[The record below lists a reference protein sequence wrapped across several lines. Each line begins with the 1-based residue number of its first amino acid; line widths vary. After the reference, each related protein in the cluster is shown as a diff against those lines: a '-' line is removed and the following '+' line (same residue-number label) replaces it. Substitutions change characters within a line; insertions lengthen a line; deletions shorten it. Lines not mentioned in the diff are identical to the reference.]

1 MLKPRFFTL
10 VTALTLSLGITPAQ
24 ANLAPE
30 PVHTQTMLDVVTSLQ
45 QGHYNRVDINDQLS
59 EAVLDQY
66 LATLDP
72 ERSHF
77 LASDIDEFKQ
87 WRDQLDDQILQG
99 NTDAAFEIFN
109 RYQQRRLQ
117 RLDFIIGTLE
127 DKSNQW
133 DFNRNE
139 MLESDRSEADW
150 IKTEAEVKS
159 LWRLQLK
166 SALLSLTLADKTID
180 EAQDILLRRYQN
192 QKQRTEQAKSDDVF
206 ESFVNSL
213 THEFDPHTQYFS
225 PQGSE
230 NFQIN
235 MSLSLEGIGA
245 VLQSENDQTKVLRL
259 VPAGPADKAGQLKP
273 ADIIVGVGQ
282 DEDGAIEDVVGMR
295 LDDVVSKIRGPK
307 GTLVRLEVI
316 PADAVD
322 RQTRKIIKIER
333 NKVKLEE
340 QAARKRVLELTRDGK
355 VFRLGVIEI
364 PTFYIDFEAL
374 QNGEPNYKS
383 TTRDVE
389 KLIGELREEKVDG
402 LIVDLRNNGGGSL
415 REANEL
421 VGLFIQRGP
430 TVQIRDA
437 SGRVDILGDF
447 DPKIVWDGPMAVV
460 VNRLSASA
468 SEIFAG
474 AIQDYNRGIIVGNR
488 TFGKGTVQTLQPIEY
503 GQVKL
508 THAKFYRISGD
519 STQHRGVEPD
529 VHFPSLYTVEDIG
542 ESALDKALP
551 WDQVR
556 PVRHGRFPSLSP
568 FLQQLIERHQARTE
582 ADPDFIFMRKQVDHL
597 DKQKKLTHIS
607 LNKDILQ
614 QERETN
620 ENWMLSAENE
630 RRIGLGL
637 PPVKTL
643 AEVDDTLPKDEQGRT
658 INPESEAIL
667 AESGQ
672 ILLDL
677 IDLSLS
683 HTAALPSHLSPQK
696 PTE

>member
-1 MLKPRFFTL
+1 MRKPHFLTL
-10 VTALTLSLGITPAQ
+10 VTALTLTLGIAPAQ

-30 PVHTQTMLDVVTSLQ
+30 PIHTQTMLDVVTSLQ
-45 QGHYNRVDINDQLS
+45 QGHYNRIDIDDQLS

-77 LASDIDEFKQ
+77 LASDIQQFEQ
-87 WRDQLDDQILQG
+87 WRHQLDDQILQG
-99 NTDAAFEIFN
+99 ETQAAFEIFN
-109 RYQQRRLQ
+109 RYQERRLQ
-117 RLDFIIGTLE
+117 RLNYMISTLE
-127 DKSNQW
+127 DESNTW
-133 DFNRNE
+133 DFNRDDV
-139 MLESDRSEADW
+139 LESDRSEAEW
-150 IKTEAEVKS
+150 IKTDAELQQ
-159 LWRLQLK
+159 LWRKQLK
-166 SALLSLTLADKTID
+166 SSLLSLKLADKTTE
-180 EAQDILLRRYQN
+180 EAQEVLLRRYQN
-192 QKQRTEQAKSDDVF
+192 QKQRTDQAKSDDVF
-206 ESFVNSL
+206 ESFVNAL

-245 VLQSENDQTKVLRL
+245 VLQSENDQTKVVRL
-259 VPAGPADKAGQLKP
+259 VPAGPADKTGQLKP

-282 DEDGAIEDVVGMR
+282 GEDGAIEDVVGMR

-322 RQTRKIIKIER
+322 RQARKVIRIER

-340 QAARKRVLELTRDGK
+340 QAARKRILELNRDGK
-355 VFRLGVIEI
+355 EFKLGVIEI

-374 QNGEPNYKS
+374 QKGDPDYKS

-389 KLIGELREEKVDG
+389 KLINELREEDIDG

-447 DPKIVWDGPMAVV
+447 DPKVAWDGPMAVI

-474 AIQDYNRGIIVGNR
+474 AIQDYNRGILIGNR
-488 TFGKGTVQTLQPIEY
+488 TFGKGTVQTLQPIEH

-529 VHFPSLYTVEDIG
+529 IRLPSLYTVEDIG

-568 FLQQLIERHQARTE
+568 FMQQLLERHQARTE
-582 ADPDFIFMRKQVDHL
+582 TDPDFIFMRKQVEHL
-597 DKQKKLTHIS
+597 EKQKKITHIS
-607 LNKDILQ
+607 LNQDTLQ

-620 ENWMLSAENE
+620 ENWLLSVENE
-630 RRIGLGL
+630 RRASLGL

-643 AEVDDTLPKDEQGRT
+643 TEVDDTLPKDEQGRP

-667 AESGQ
+667 AESGEV
-672 ILLDL
+672 LLDL
-677 IDLSLS
+677 IDLTLS
-683 HTAALPSHLSPQK
+683 HTAALPDHISNRK
-696 PTE
+696 AME

>member
-1 MLKPRFFTL
+1 MRKPHFLTL
-10 VTALTLSLGITPAQ
+10 VTALTLTLGIAPAQ

-30 PVHTQTMLDVVTSLQ
+30 PIHTQTMLDVVTSLQ
-45 QGHYNRVDINDQLS
+45 QGHYNRIDIDDQLS

-77 LASDIDEFKQ
+77 LASDIQQFEQ
-87 WRDQLDDQILQG
+87 WRHLLDDQILQG
-99 NTDAAFEIFN
+99 ETEAAFEIFN
-109 RYQQRRLQ
+109 RYQERRLQ
-117 RLDFIIGTLE
+117 RLNYLISTLE
-127 DKSNQW
+127 DESNTW
-133 DFNRNE
+133 DFNRDDV
-139 MLESDRSEADW
+139 LDSDRSEAEW
-150 IKTEAEVKS
+150 IKTDAELQQ
-159 LWRLQLK
+159 LWRKQLK
-166 SALLSLTLADKTID
+166 SSLLSLKLADKTTE
-180 EAQDILLRRYQN
+180 EAQEVLLRRYQN
-192 QKQRTEQAKSDDVF
+192 QKQRTDQAKSDDVF
-206 ESFVNSL
+206 ESFVNAL

-245 VLQSENDQTKVLRL
+245 VLQSENDQTKVVRL
-259 VPAGPADKAGQLKP
+259 VPAGPADKTGQLKP

-282 DEDGAIEDVVGMR
+282 GEDGAIEDVVGMR

-322 RQTRKIIKIER
+322 RQARKVIRIER

-340 QAARKRVLELTRDGK
+340 QAARKRVLELNRDGK
-355 VFRLGVIEI
+355 EFKLGVIEI

-374 QNGEPNYKS
+374 QKGDPDYKS

-389 KLIGELREEKVDG
+389 KLINELREEDIDG

-447 DPKIVWDGPMAVV
+447 DPKVAWDGPMAVI

-474 AIQDYNRGIIVGNR
+474 AIQDYNRGILIGNR
-488 TFGKGTVQTLQPIEY
+488 TFGKGTVQTLQPIEH

-529 VHFPSLYTVEDIG
+529 IRLPSLYTVEDIG

-568 FLQQLIERHQARTE
+568 FMQQLLERHQARTE
-582 ADPDFIFMRKQVDHL
+582 TDPDFIFMRKQVEHL
-597 DKQKKLTHIS
+597 EKQKKITHIS
-607 LNKDILQ
+607 LNQDTLQ

-620 ENWMLSAENE
+620 ENWLLSVENE
-630 RRIGLGL
+630 RRAGLGM

-643 AEVDDTLPKDEQGRT
+643 AEVDDTLPKDEQGRP

-667 AESGQ
+667 AESGEV
-672 ILLDL
+672 LLDL
-677 IDLSLS
+677 IDLTLS
-683 HTAALPSHLSPQK
+683 HTAALPDHISNRK
-696 PTE
+696 AME

>member
-1 MLKPRFFTL
+1 MRKPHFLTL
-10 VTALTLSLGITPAQ
+10 VTALTLTLGIAPAQ

-30 PVHTQTMLDVVTSLQ
+30 PIHTQTMLDVVTSLQ
-45 QGHYNRVDINDQLS
+45 QGHYNRIDIDDQLS

-77 LASDIDEFKQ
+77 LASDIQQFEQ
-87 WRDQLDDQILQG
+87 WRHLLDDQILQG
-99 NTDAAFEIFN
+99 ETEAAFEIFN
-109 RYQQRRLQ
+109 RYQERRLQ
-117 RLDFIIGTLE
+117 RLNYMISTLE
-127 DKSNQW
+127 DESNTW
-133 DFNRNE
+133 DFNRDDV
-139 MLESDRSEADW
+139 LDSDRSEAEW
-150 IKTEAEVKS
+150 IKTDAELQQ
-159 LWRLQLK
+159 LWRKQLK
-166 SALLSLTLADKTID
+166 SSLLSLKLADKTTE
-180 EAQDILLRRYQN
+180 EAQEVLLRRYQN
-192 QKQRTEQAKSDDVF
+192 QKQRTDQAKSDDVF
-206 ESFVNSL
+206 ESFVNAL

-245 VLQSENDQTKVLRL
+245 VLQSENDQTKVVRL
-259 VPAGPADKAGQLKP
+259 VPAGPADKTGQLKP

-282 DEDGAIEDVVGMR
+282 GEDGAIEDVVGMR

-322 RQTRKIIKIER
+322 RQARKVIRIER

-340 QAARKRVLELTRDGK
+340 QAARKRVLELNRDGK
-355 VFRLGVIEI
+355 EFKLGVIEI

-374 QNGEPNYKS
+374 QKGDPDYKS

-389 KLIGELREEKVDG
+389 KLINELREEDIDG

-447 DPKIVWDGPMAVV
+447 DPKVAWGGPMAVI

-474 AIQDYNRGIIVGNR
+474 AIQDYNRGILIGNR
-488 TFGKGTVQTLQPIEY
+488 TFGKGTVQTLQPIEH

-529 VHFPSLYTVEDIG
+529 IRLPSLYTVEDIG

-568 FLQQLIERHQARTE
+568 FMQQLLERHQARTE
-582 ADPDFIFMRKQVDHL
+582 TDPDFIFMRKQVEHL
-597 DKQKKLTHIS
+597 EKQKKITHIS
-607 LNKDILQ
+607 LNQDTLQ

-620 ENWMLSAENE
+620 ENWLLSVENE
-630 RRIGLGL
+630 RRAGLGM

-643 AEVDDTLPKDEQGRT
+643 AEVDDTLPKDEQGRP

-667 AESGQ
+667 AESGEV
-672 ILLDL
+672 LLDL
-677 IDLSLS
+677 IDLTLS
-683 HTAALPSHLSPQK
+683 HTAALPDHISNRK
-696 PTE
+696 AME

>member
-1 MLKPRFFTL
+1 MLKPHFLTL
-10 VTALTLSLGITPAQ
+10 VTALTLTLGIAPAQ

-30 PVHTQTMLDVVTSLQ
+30 PIHTQTMLDVVTSLQ
-45 QGHYNRVDINDQLS
+45 QGHYNRIDIDDQLS

-77 LASDIDEFKQ
+77 LASDIQQFEQ
-87 WRDQLDDQILQG
+87 WRHLLDDQILQG
-99 NTDAAFEIFN
+99 ETEAAFEIFN
-109 RYQQRRLQ
+109 RYQERRLQ
-117 RLDFIIGTLE
+117 RLNYMISTLE
-127 DKSNQW
+127 DESNTW
-133 DFNRNE
+133 DFNRDDV
-139 MLESDRSEADW
+139 LDSDRSEAEW
-150 IKTEAEVKS
+150 IKTDAELQQ
-159 LWRLQLK
+159 LWRKQLK
-166 SALLSLTLADKTID
+166 SSLLSLKLADKTTE
-180 EAQDILLRRYQN
+180 EAQEVLLRRYQN
-192 QKQRTEQAKSDDVF
+192 QKQRTDQAKSDDVF
-206 ESFVNSL
+206 ESFVNAL

-245 VLQSENDQTKVLRL
+245 VLQSENDQTKVVRL
-259 VPAGPADKAGQLKP
+259 VPAGPADKTGQLKP

-282 DEDGAIEDVVGMR
+282 GEDGAIEDVVGMR

-322 RQTRKIIKIER
+322 RQARKVIRIER

-340 QAARKRVLELTRDGK
+340 QAARKRILELNRDGK
-355 VFRLGVIEI
+355 EFKLGVIEI

-374 QNGEPNYKS
+374 QKGDPDYKS

-389 KLIGELREEKVDG
+389 KLINELREEDIDG

-447 DPKIVWDGPMAVV
+447 DPKIAWDGPMAVI

-474 AIQDYNRGIIVGNR
+474 AIQDYNRGILIGNR
-488 TFGKGTVQTLQPIEY
+488 TFGKGTVQTLQPIEH

-529 VHFPSLYTVEDIG
+529 IRLPSLYTVEDIG

-568 FLQQLIERHQARTE
+568 FMQQLLERHQARTE
-582 ADPDFIFMRKQVDHL
+582 TDPDFIFMRKQVEHL
-597 DKQKKLTHIS
+597 EKQKKITHIS
-607 LNKDILQ
+607 LNQDTLQ

-620 ENWMLSAENE
+620 ENWLLSVENE
-630 RRIGLGL
+630 RRAGLGM

-643 AEVDDTLPKDEQGRT
+643 AEVDDTLPKDEQGRP

-667 AESGQ
+667 AESGEV
-672 ILLDL
+672 LLDL
-677 IDLSLS
+677 IDLTLS
-683 HTAALPSHLSPQK
+683 HTAALPDHISNRK
-696 PTE
+696 AME

>member
-1 MLKPRFFTL
+1 MRNTRFLAF
-10 VTALTLSLGITPAQ
+10 VTALALLLGIAPVQ
-24 ANLAPE
+24 ARLAPE
-30 PVHTQTMLDVVTSLQ
+30 PIHTQTMLDVVTSLQ
-45 QGHYNRVDINDQLS
+45 QGHYNRVEIDDQLS
-59 EAVLDQY
+59 ESVLDQY

-72 ERSHF
+72 DRSHF
-77 LASDIDEFKQ
+77 LASDVQQFQQ
-87 WRDQLDDQILQG
+87 WRHQLDDQILRG
-99 NTDAAFEIFN
+99 ETDAAFAIFN
-109 RYQQRRLQ
+109 RYQERRRQ
-117 RLDFIIGTLE
+117 RLDYLIGTLE
-127 DKSNQW
+127 DPHNSWN
-133 DFNRNE
+133 FNRDE
-139 MLESDRSEADW
+139 TLQSDRSKAEW
-150 IKTEAEVKS
+150 IETDAELRQ
-159 LWRLQLK
+159 LWRKQLK
-166 SALLSLTLADKTID
+166 SSLLSLKLADKTTE
-180 EAQDILLRRYQN
+180 EAEEILLRRYQN
-192 QKQRTEQAKSDDVF
+192 QKQQLDQAKSDDVF
-206 ESFVNSL
+206 ESFVNAL

-245 VLQSENDQTKVLRL
+245 VLQSENEQTKIVRL
-259 VPAGPADKAGQLKP
+259 IPAGPADKTGQLKP

-282 DEDGAIEDVVGMR
+282 GESGPIEDVVGMR

-307 GTLVRLEVI
+307 GTRVRLEVI
-316 PADAVD
+316 PADAID
-322 RQTRKIIKIER
+322 RQTRKVVMIER

-340 QAARKRVLELTRDGK
+340 QAARKRVLKLNRDGNEFK
-355 VFRLGVIEI
+355 VGVIEI

-374 QNGEPNYKS
+374 QRGDPDYKS

-389 KLIGELREEKVDG
+389 KLINELRQEKIDG

-447 DPKIVWDGPMAVV
+447 DPKVAWDGPMAVI

-474 AIQDYNRGIIVGNR
+474 AIQDYNRGIIIGNR

-503 GQVKL
+503 GQMKL

-529 VHFPSLYTVEDIG
+529 IQLPSLYAAEEIG

-568 FLQQLIERHQARTE
+568 FLQQLLARHQARTE
-582 ADPDFIFMRKQVDHL
+582 TDPDFIFMRKQVEHL
-597 DKQKKLTHIS
+597 KKQKEITQIPL
-607 LNKDILQ
+607 DIDTLR
-614 QERETN
+614 QERQAS
-620 ENWMLSAENE
+620 ENWLLEAENE
-630 RRIGLGL
+630 RRVGLGL

-643 AEVDDTLPKDEQGRT
+643 AEVDETQPKDEQGRP
-658 INPESEAIL
+658 INPEAEAIL
-667 AESGQ
+667 AESGE
-672 ILLDL
+672 ILVDL
-677 IDLSLS
+677 IELTLS
-683 HTAALPSHLSPQK
+683 HTAALPKHISNRMAA
-696 PTE
+696 E

>member
-1 MLKPRFFTL
+1 MLKPHFLTL
-10 VTALTLSLGITPAQ
+10 VTALTFTLGIAPAQ

-30 PVHTQTMLDVVTSLQ
+30 PIHTQTMLDVVTSLQ
-45 QGHYNRVDINDQLS
+45 QGHYNRIDIDDQLS

-77 LASDIDEFKQ
+77 LASDIQQFEQ
-87 WRDQLDDQILQG
+87 WHHLLDDQILQG
-99 NTDAAFEIFN
+99 ETEAAFEIFN
-109 RYQQRRLQ
+109 RYQERRLQ
-117 RLDFIIGTLE
+117 RLNYMISTLE
-127 DKSNQW
+127 DESNTW
-133 DFNRNE
+133 DFNRDDV
-139 MLESDRSEADW
+139 LEGDRSEAEW
-150 IKTEAEVKS
+150 IKTDAELQQ
-159 LWRLQLK
+159 LWRKQLK
-166 SALLSLTLADKTID
+166 SSLLSLKLADKTTE
-180 EAQDILLRRYQN
+180 EAQEVLLRRYQN
-192 QKQRTEQAKSDDVF
+192 QKQRTDQAKSDDVF
-206 ESFVNSL
+206 ESFVNAL

-245 VLQSENDQTKVLRL
+245 VLQSENDQTKVVRL
-259 VPAGPADKAGQLKP
+259 VPAGPADKTGQLKP

-282 DEDGAIEDVVGMR
+282 GEDGAIEDVVGMR

-322 RQTRKIIKIER
+322 RQARKVIRIER

-340 QAARKRVLELTRDGK
+340 QAARKRVLELNRDGK
-355 VFRLGVIEI
+355 EFKLGVIEI

-374 QNGEPNYKS
+374 QKGDPDYKS

-389 KLIGELREEKVDG
+389 KLINELREEDIDG

-447 DPKIVWDGPMAVV
+447 DPKVAWDGPMAVI

-474 AIQDYNRGIIVGNR
+474 AIQDYNRGILIGNR
-488 TFGKGTVQTLQPIEY
+488 TFGKGTVQTLQPIEH

-529 VHFPSLYTVEDIG
+529 IRLPSLYTVEDIG

-568 FLQQLIERHQARTE
+568 FMQQLLERHQARTE
-582 ADPDFIFMRKQVDHL
+582 TDPDFIFMRKQVEHL
-597 DKQKKLTHIS
+597 EKQKKITHIS
-607 LNKDILQ
+607 LNQDTLQ

-620 ENWMLSAENE
+620 ENWLLSVENE
-630 RRIGLGL
+630 RRAGLGM

-643 AEVDDTLPKDEQGRT
+643 AEVDDTLPKDEQGRP

-667 AESGQ
+667 AESGEV
-672 ILLDL
+672 LLDL
-677 IDLSLS
+677 IDLTLS
-683 HTAALPSHLSPQK
+683 HTAALPNHISNRK
-696 PTE
+696 AME

>member
-1 MLKPRFFTL
+1 MRKPHFLTL
-10 VTALTLSLGITPAQ
+10 VTALTLTLGIAPAQ

-30 PVHTQTMLDVVTSLQ
+30 PIHTQTMLDVVTSLQ
-45 QGHYNRVDINDQLS
+45 QGHYNRIDIDDQLS

-77 LASDIDEFKQ
+77 LASDIQQFEQ
-87 WRDQLDDQILQG
+87 WRHLLDDQILQG
-99 NTDAAFEIFN
+99 ETEAAFEIFN
-109 RYQQRRLQ
+109 RYQERRLQ
-117 RLDFIIGTLE
+117 RLNYMISTLE
-127 DKSNQW
+127 DESNTW
-133 DFNRNE
+133 DFNRDDV
-139 MLESDRSEADW
+139 LDSDRSEAEW
-150 IKTEAEVKS
+150 IKTDAELQQ
-159 LWRLQLK
+159 LWRKQLK
-166 SALLSLTLADKTID
+166 SSLLSLKLADKTTE
-180 EAQDILLRRYQN
+180 EAQEVLLRRYQN
-192 QKQRTEQAKSDDVF
+192 QKQRTDQAKSDDVF
-206 ESFVNSL
+206 ESFVNAL

-245 VLQSENDQTKVLRL
+245 VLQSENDQTKVVRL
-259 VPAGPADKAGQLKP
+259 VPAGPADKTGQLKP

-282 DEDGAIEDVVGMR
+282 GEDGAIEDVVGMR

-322 RQTRKIIKIER
+322 RQARKVIRIER

-340 QAARKRVLELTRDGK
+340 QAARKRVLELNRDGK
-355 VFRLGVIEI
+355 EFKLGVIEI

-374 QNGEPNYKS
+374 QKGDPDYKS

-389 KLIGELREEKVDG
+389 KLINELREEDIDG

-447 DPKIVWDGPMAVV
+447 DPKVAWDGPMAVI

-474 AIQDYNRGIIVGNR
+474 AIQDYNRGILIGNR
-488 TFGKGTVQTLQPIEY
+488 TFGKGTVQTLQPIEH

-529 VHFPSLYTVEDIG
+529 IRLPSLYTVEDIG

-568 FLQQLIERHQARTE
+568 FMQQLLERHQARTE
-582 ADPDFIFMRKQVDHL
+582 TDPDFIFMRKQVEHL
-597 DKQKKLTHIS
+597 EKQKKITHIS
-607 LNKDILQ
+607 LNQDTLQ

-620 ENWMLSAENE
+620 ENWLLSVENE
-630 RRIGLGL
+630 RRAGLGM

-643 AEVDDTLPKDEQGRT
+643 AEVDDTLPKDEQGRP

-667 AESGQ
+667 AESGEV
-672 ILLDL
+672 LLDL
-677 IDLSLS
+677 IDLTLS
-683 HTAALPSHLSPQK
+683 HTAALPDHISNRK
-696 PTE
+696 AME

>member
-1 MLKPRFFTL
+1 MLKPHFLTL
-10 VTALTLSLGITPAQ
+10 VTALTFTLGIAPAQ

-30 PVHTQTMLDVVTSLQ
+30 PIHTQTMLDVVTSLQ
-45 QGHYNRVDINDQLS
+45 QGHYNRIDIDDQLS

-77 LASDIDEFKQ
+77 LASDIQQFEQ
-87 WRDQLDDQILQG
+87 WRHLLDDQILQG
-99 NTDAAFEIFN
+99 ETEAAFEIFN
-109 RYQQRRLQ
+109 RYQERRLQ
-117 RLDFIIGTLE
+117 RLSYMISTLE
-127 DKSNQW
+127 DESNTW
-133 DFNRNE
+133 DFNRDDV
-139 MLESDRSEADW
+139 LEGDRSEAEW
-150 IKTEAEVKS
+150 IKTDVELQQ
-159 LWRLQLK
+159 LWRKQLK
-166 SALLSLTLADKTID
+166 SSLLSLKLADKTTE
-180 EAQDILLRRYQN
+180 EAQEVLLRRYQN
-192 QKQRTEQAKSDDVF
+192 QKQRTDQAKSDDVF
-206 ESFVNSL
+206 ESFVNAL

-245 VLQSENDQTKVLRL
+245 VLQSENDQTKVVRL
-259 VPAGPADKAGQLKP
+259 VPAGPADKTGQLKP

-282 DEDGAIEDVVGMR
+282 GEDGAIEDVVGMR

-322 RQTRKIIKIER
+322 RQARKVIRIER

-340 QAARKRVLELTRDGK
+340 QAARKRVLELNRDGK
-355 VFRLGVIEI
+355 EFKLGVIEI

-374 QNGEPNYKS
+374 QKGDPDYKS

-389 KLIGELREEKVDG
+389 KLINELREEDIDG

-447 DPKIVWDGPMAVV
+447 DPKVAWDGPMAVI

-474 AIQDYNRGIIVGNR
+474 AIQDYNRGILIGNR
-488 TFGKGTVQTLQPIEY
+488 TFGKGTVQTLQPIEH

-529 VHFPSLYTVEDIG
+529 IRLPSLYTVEDIG

-568 FLQQLIERHQARTE
+568 FMQQLLERHQARTE
-582 ADPDFIFMRKQVDHL
+582 TDPDFIFMRKQVEHL
-597 DKQKKLTHIS
+597 EKQKKITHIS
-607 LNKDILQ
+607 LNQDTLQ

-620 ENWMLSAENE
+620 ENWLLSVENE
-630 RRIGLGL
+630 RRAGLGM

-643 AEVDDTLPKDEQGRT
+643 AEVDDTLPKDEQGRP

-667 AESGQ
+667 AESGEV
-672 ILLDL
+672 LLDL
-677 IDLSLS
+677 IDLTLS
-683 HTAALPSHLSPQK
+683 HTAALPDHISNRK
-696 PTE
+696 AME

>member
-1 MLKPRFFTL
+1 MLKPRI
-10 VTALTLSLGITPAQ
+10 LTLLAALVLTLGISPAQ
-24 ANLAPE
+24 ARLAPE
-30 PVHTQTMLDVVTSLQ
+30 PIHSQTLLDVVTSLQ
-45 QGHYNRVDINDQLS
+45 QGHYNRVEIDDQVS
-59 EAVLDQY
+59 EAVLDQF
-66 LATLDP
+66 LSTLDP

-77 LASDIDEFKQ
+77 LASDIEEFEQ
-87 WRDQLDDQILQG
+87 WRHELDDQILQG
-99 NTDAAFEIFN
+99 ETQAAFEMFN
-109 RYQQRRLQ
+109 RYQQRRMQ
-117 RLDFIIGTLE
+117 RLEYIIGLLE
-127 DKSNQW
+127 DDSTQW
-133 DFNRNE
+133 DFTRDE
-139 MLESDRSEADW
+139 FIESDRSEAPW
-150 IKTEAEVKS
+150 IESEEQLRQ
-159 LWRLQLK
+159 LWRKQLK
-166 SALLSLTLADKTID
+166 SALLSLLLADKTLD
-180 EAQDILLRRYQN
+180 EARETLLKRYRN
-192 QKQRTEQAKSDDVF
+192 QQQRTEQTKSDDVF
-206 ESFVNSL
+206 ESFVNAL

-225 PQGSE
+225 PRESE

-245 VLQSENDQTKVLRL
+245 VLQSENDQTKIVRL
-259 VPAGPADKAGQLKP
+259 VPAGPAAKTGQLKA

-282 DEDGAIEDVVGMR
+282 GEDGPIEDVVGMR

-307 GTLVRLEVI
+307 GTLVRLEII

-322 RQTRKIIKIER
+322 RQTRKIVKIER

-340 QAARKRVLELTRDGK
+340 QAARKRILELTRNDRT
-355 VFRLGVIEI
+355 FRLGVIEI
-364 PTFYIDFEAL
+364 PTFYIDFQAL
-374 QNGEPNYKS
+374 QSGDPNYKS

-389 KLIGELREEKVDG
+389 RLINELREEGIDG

-447 DPKIVWDGPMAVV
+447 DPKVAWDGPMAVI

-474 AIQDYNRGIIVGNR
+474 AIQDYNRGLIIGSR
-488 TFGKGTVQTLQPIEY
+488 TFGKGTVQTLQDIEH

-529 VHFPSLYTVEDIG
+529 IEFPSLYTVEDIG

-556 PVRHGRFPSLSP
+556 PVRHGRFPSMTP
-568 FLQQLIERHQARTE
+568 FMQQLIERHQARTDN
-582 ADPDFIFMRKQVDHL
+582 DPDFIFMRKQVEHL
-597 DKQKKLTHIS
+597 EKQKKITRIS
-607 LNKDILQ
+607 LNKSKLQ
-614 QERETN
+614 QEREEN
-620 ENWMLSAENE
+620 ERWMLQVENE
-630 RRIGLGL
+630 RRAGLGL
-637 PPVKTL
+637 PPVQTL
-643 AEVDDTLPKDEQGRT
+643 AELDDSLPKDEQGEP

-667 AESGQ
+667 AESGE

-677 IDLSLS
+677 IDLTLS
-683 HTAALPSHLSPQK
+683 HTAAVSERKAAGQ
-696 PTE
+696 

>member
-1 MLKPRFFTL
+1 MLKPHFLTL
-10 VTALTLSLGITPAQ
+10 VTALTLTLGIAPAQ

-30 PVHTQTMLDVVTSLQ
+30 PIHTQTMLDVVTSLQ
-45 QGHYNRVDINDQLS
+45 QGHYNRIDIDDQLS

-77 LASDIDEFKQ
+77 LASDIQQFEQ
-87 WRDQLDDQILQG
+87 WRHQLDDQILQG
-99 NTDAAFEIFN
+99 ETQAAFEIFN
-109 RYQQRRLQ
+109 RYQERRLQ
-117 RLDFIIGTLE
+117 RLNYMISTLE
-127 DKSNQW
+127 DESNTW
-133 DFNRNE
+133 DFNRDDV
-139 MLESDRSEADW
+139 LESDRSEAEW
-150 IKTEAEVKS
+150 IKTDAELQQ
-159 LWRLQLK
+159 LWRKQLK
-166 SALLSLTLADKTID
+166 SSLLSLKLADKTTE
-180 EAQDILLRRYQN
+180 EAQEVLLRRYQN
-192 QKQRTEQAKSDDVF
+192 QKQRTDQAKSDDVF
-206 ESFVNSL
+206 ESFVNAL

-245 VLQSENDQTKVLRL
+245 VLQSENDQTKVVRL
-259 VPAGPADKAGQLKP
+259 VPAGPADKTGQLKP

-282 DEDGAIEDVVGMR
+282 GEDGAIEDVVGMR

-322 RQTRKIIKIER
+322 RQARKVIRIER

-340 QAARKRVLELTRDGK
+340 QAARKRILELNRDGK
-355 VFRLGVIEI
+355 EFKLGVIEI

-374 QNGEPNYKS
+374 QKGDPDYKS

-389 KLIGELREEKVDG
+389 KLINELREEDIDG

-447 DPKIVWDGPMAVV
+447 DPKVAWDGPMAVI

-474 AIQDYNRGIIVGNR
+474 AIQDYNRGILIGNR
-488 TFGKGTVQTLQPIEY
+488 TFGKGTVQTLQPIEH

-529 VHFPSLYTVEDIG
+529 IRLPSLYTVEDIG

-568 FLQQLIERHQARTE
+568 FMQQLLERHQARTE
-582 ADPDFIFMRKQVDHL
+582 TDPDFIFMRKQVEHL
-597 DKQKKLTHIS
+597 EKQKKITHIS
-607 LNKDILQ
+607 LNQDTLQ

-620 ENWMLSAENE
+620 ENWLLSVENE
-630 RRIGLGL
+630 RRASLGL

-643 AEVDDTLPKDEQGRT
+643 TEVDDTLPKDEQGRP

-667 AESGQ
+667 AESGEV
-672 ILLDL
+672 LLDL
-677 IDLSLS
+677 IDLTLS
-683 HTAALPSHLSPQK
+683 HTAALPDHISNRK
-696 PTE
+696 AME

>member
-1 MLKPRFFTL
+1 MFKSRFLSLF
-10 VTALTLSLGITPAQ
+10 TALTLAMGVASAH
-24 ANLAPE
+24 ANIAPQ
-30 PVHTQTMLDVVTSLQ
+30 PIHTQTMLDVVTSLQ
-45 QGHYNRVDINDQLS
+45 QGHYNRIDIDDTLS
-59 EAVLDQY
+59 EAVLEQY
-66 LATLDP
+66 LASLDP

-77 LASDIDEFKQ
+77 LAGDIKAFDT
-87 WRDQLDDQILQG
+87 WRYQLDDQILQG
-99 NTDAAFEIFN
+99 ETEAAFEIFN
-109 RYQQRRLQ
+109 RYQERRLQ
-117 RLDFIIGTLE
+117 RLDYIIGALQDE
-127 DKSNQW
+127 DNHW
-133 DFNRNE
+133 DFKRDDV
-139 MLESDRSEADW
+139 LETDRSKAPW
-150 IKTEAEVKS
+150 IETEAEMQQ
-159 LWRLQLK
+159 LWRKQLK
-166 SALLSLTLADKTID
+166 SALLSLKLADKTIE
-180 EAQDILLRRYQN
+180 EAEEILLRRYQN
-192 QKQRTEQAKSDDVF
+192 QKQRTEQTKSDDVF
-206 ESFVNSL
+206 ESFVNAL

-245 VLQSENDQTKVLRL
+245 VLQSENDQTKVVRL
-259 VPAGPADKAGQLKP
+259 VPAGPADKTGQLKP

-282 DEDGAIEDVVGMR
+282 GKDGAIEDVVGMR

-316 PADAVD
+316 PADAVN
-322 RQTRKIIKIER
+322 RQTRRVIEIER

-340 QAARKRVLELTRDGK
+340 QAARKRILELNRDERSFK
-355 VFRLGVIEI
+355 LGVIEI

-374 QNGEPNYKS
+374 QNGDPDYKS

-389 KLIGELREEKVDG
+389 KLIHELRAEKVDG

-447 DPKIVWDGPMAVV
+447 DPKIAWDGPMAVI

-488 TFGKGTVQTLQPIEY
+488 TFGKGTVQTLQPIEH

-519 STQHRGVEPD
+519 STQNRGVEPD
-529 VHFPSLYTVEDIG
+529 IEFPSLYTVEDIG

-568 FLQQLIERHQARTE
+568 FMQQLLDRHQARTE
-582 ADPDFIFMRKQVDHL
+582 HDPDFIFMRKQVEHL
-597 DKQKKLTHIS
+597 KQQKKITHIA
-607 LNKDILQ
+607 LNKETLQ
-614 QERETN
+614 QERENN
-620 ENWMLSAENE
+620 EKWLLGVENE
-630 RRIGLGL
+630 RRMGLGM

-643 AEVDDTLPKDEQGRT
+643 SEVDESLPKDEQGRP

-667 AESGQ
+667 AESGEV
-672 ILLDL
+672 LLDL
-677 IDLSLS
+677 IDLTLS
-683 HTAALPSHLSPQK
+683 HTAALPNHLGNRK
-696 PTE
+696 VAE

>member
-1 MLKPRFFTL
+1 MRKPHFLTL
-10 VTALTLSLGITPAQ
+10 VTALTLTLGIAPAQ

-30 PVHTQTMLDVVTSLQ
+30 PIHTQTMLDVVTSLQ
-45 QGHYNRVDINDQLS
+45 QGHYNRIDIDDQLS

-77 LASDIDEFKQ
+77 LASDIQQFEQ
-87 WRDQLDDQILQG
+87 WRHLLDDQILQG
-99 NTDAAFEIFN
+99 ETEAAFEIFN
-109 RYQQRRLQ
+109 RYQERRLQ
-117 RLDFIIGTLE
+117 RLNYMISTLE
-127 DKSNQW
+127 DESNTW
-133 DFNRNE
+133 DFNRDDV
-139 MLESDRSEADW
+139 LEGDRSEAEW
-150 IKTEAEVKS
+150 IKTDAELQQ
-159 LWRLQLK
+159 LWRKQLK
-166 SALLSLTLADKTID
+166 SSLLSLKLADKTTE
-180 EAQDILLRRYQN
+180 EAQEVLLRRYQN
-192 QKQRTEQAKSDDVF
+192 QKQRTDQAKSDDVF
-206 ESFVNSL
+206 ESFVNAL

-245 VLQSENDQTKVLRL
+245 VLQSENDQTKVVRL
-259 VPAGPADKAGQLKP
+259 VPAGPADKTGQLKP

-282 DEDGAIEDVVGMR
+282 GEDGAIEDVVGMR

-322 RQTRKIIKIER
+322 RQARKVIRIER

-340 QAARKRVLELTRDGK
+340 QAARKRVLELNRDGK
-355 VFRLGVIEI
+355 EFKLGVIEI

-374 QNGEPNYKS
+374 QKGDPDYKS

-389 KLIGELREEKVDG
+389 KLIHELREEKIDG

-447 DPKIVWDGPMAVV
+447 DPKVAWDGPMAVI

-474 AIQDYNRGIIVGNR
+474 AIQDYNRGILIGNR
-488 TFGKGTVQTLQPIEY
+488 TFGKGTVQTLQPIEH

-529 VHFPSLYTVEDIG
+529 IHLPSLYTVEDIG

-568 FLQQLIERHQARTE
+568 FMQQLLERHQARTE
-582 ADPDFIFMRKQVDHL
+582 ADPDFIFMRKQVEHL
-597 DKQKKLTHIS
+597 EKQKKITHIT
-607 LNKDILQ
+607 LNQDTLQ

-620 ENWMLSAENE
+620 ENWLLSVENE
-630 RRIGLGL
+630 RRAGLGL

-643 AEVDDTLPKDEQGRT
+643 AEVDDTLPKDEQGRP

-667 AESGQ
+667 AESGEV
-672 ILLDL
+672 LLDL
-677 IDLSLS
+677 IDLTLS
-683 HTAALPSHLSPQK
+683 HTAALPDHISNRK
-696 PTE
+696 AME

>member
-1 MLKPRFFTL
+1 MFKSRFLSLF
-10 VTALTLSLGITPAQ
+10 TALTLAMGVASAH
-24 ANLAPE
+24 ANIAPQ
-30 PVHTQTMLDVVTSLQ
+30 PIHTQTMLDVVTSLQ
-45 QGHYNRVDINDQLS
+45 QGHYNRIDIDDTLS
-59 EAVLDQY
+59 EAVLEQY
-66 LATLDP
+66 LASLDP

-77 LASDIDEFKQ
+77 LAGDIKAFDT
-87 WRDQLDDQILQG
+87 WRYQLDDQILQG
-99 NTDAAFEIFN
+99 ETEAAFEIFN
-109 RYQQRRLQ
+109 RYQERRLQ
-117 RLDFIIGTLE
+117 RLDYIIGALQ
-127 DKSNQW
+127 DDDNHW
-133 DFNRNE
+133 DFKRDDV
-139 MLESDRSEADW
+139 LETDRSKAPW
-150 IKTEAEVKS
+150 IETEAEMQQ
-159 LWRLQLK
+159 LWRKQLK
-166 SALLSLTLADKTID
+166 SALLSLKLADKTIE
-180 EAQDILLRRYQN
+180 EAEEILLRRYQN
-192 QKQRTEQAKSDDVF
+192 QKQRTEQTKSDDVF
-206 ESFVNSL
+206 ESFVNAL

-245 VLQSENDQTKVLRL
+245 VLQSENDQTKVVRL
-259 VPAGPADKAGQLKP
+259 VPAGPADKTGQLKP

-282 DEDGAIEDVVGMR
+282 GKDGAIEDVVGMR

-316 PADAVD
+316 PADAVN
-322 RQTRKIIKIER
+322 RQTRRVIEIER

-340 QAARKRVLELTRDGK
+340 QAARKRILELNRDERSFK
-355 VFRLGVIEI
+355 LGVIEI

-374 QNGEPNYKS
+374 QNGDPDYKS

-389 KLIGELREEKVDG
+389 KLIHELRAEKVDG

-447 DPKIVWDGPMAVV
+447 DPKIAWDGPMAVI

-488 TFGKGTVQTLQPIEY
+488 TFGKGTVQTLQPIEH

-519 STQHRGVEPD
+519 STQNRGVEPD
-529 VHFPSLYTVEDIG
+529 IEFPSLYTVEDIG

-568 FLQQLIERHQARTE
+568 FMQQLLDRHQARTE
-582 ADPDFIFMRKQVDHL
+582 HDPDFIFMRKQVEHL
-597 DKQKKLTHIS
+597 KQQKKITHIA
-607 LNKDILQ
+607 LNKETLQ
-614 QERETN
+614 QERENN
-620 ENWMLSAENE
+620 EKWLLGVENE
-630 RRIGLGL
+630 RRMGLGM

-643 AEVDDTLPKDEQGRT
+643 SEVDESLPKDEQGRP

-667 AESGQ
+667 AESGEV
-672 ILLDL
+672 LLDL
-677 IDLSLS
+677 IDLTLS
-683 HTAALPSHLSPQK
+683 HTAALPNHLGNRK
-696 PTE
+696 VAE

>member
-1 MLKPRFFTL
+1 MFKPRFLTL
-10 VTALTLSLGITPAQ
+10 ITALTLTLSTAPSQ
-24 ANLAPE
+24 ANLAPD
-30 PVHTQTMLDVVTSLQ
+30 PIHTQTMLDVVTSLQ
-45 QGHYNRVDINDQLS
+45 QGHYNRIDFDNRLS
-59 EAVLDQY
+59 EAVLEQY
-66 LATLDP
+66 LAALDP

-77 LASDIDEFKQ
+77 LASDIKQFEQ
-87 WRDQLDDQILQG
+87 WRHELDDQILQG
-99 NTDAAFEIFN
+99 ETRAAFEIFN
-109 RYQQRRLQ
+109 RYQQRRTQ
-117 RLDFIIGTLE
+117 RLNYIISTLE
-127 DKSNQW
+127 NENNEW
-133 DFNRNE
+133 DFDRDDV
-139 MLESDRSEADW
+139 LESDRSEAEW
-150 IKTEAEVKS
+150 IETEAEIQQ
-159 LWRLQLK
+159 LWRKQLK
-166 SALLSLTLADKTID
+166 SSLLSLKLADKTTD
-180 EAQDILLRRYQN
+180 EAEEILLRRYQN

-206 ESFVNSL
+206 ESFVNAL

-245 VLQSENDQTKVLRL
+245 VLQSENDQTKIVRL
-259 VPAGPADKAGQLKP
+259 VPAGPADKTGQLKP
-273 ADIIVGVGQ
+273 ADVIVGVGQ
-282 DEDGAIEDVVGMR
+282 GDDGVIEDVVGMR

-307 GTLVRLEVI
+307 GTLVRLEII

-322 RQTRKIIKIER
+322 RQTRKIVKIER

-340 QAARKRVLELTRDGK
+340 QAARKRVLELTREDRTFK
-355 VFRLGVIEI
+355 LGVIEV

-374 QNGEPNYKS
+374 QNGDPNYKS

-389 KLIGELREEKVDG
+389 KLIKELREEKVDG

-447 DPKIVWDGPMAVV
+447 DPKIAWDGPMAVI

-474 AIQDYNRGIIVGNR
+474 AIQDYNRGIIIGNR
-488 TFGKGTVQTLQPIEY
+488 TFGKGTVQTLQPIEH

-529 VHFPSLYTVEDIG
+529 IHFPSLYTVEDIG

-551 WDQVR
+551 WDQVK

-568 FLQQLIERHQARTE
+568 FMQQLLERHQARTE
-582 ADPDFIFMRKQVDHL
+582 NDPDFIFMRKQVEHL
-597 DKQKKLTHIS
+597 EKQKKITQIS
-607 LNKDILQ
+607 LNRDTLQ
-614 QERETN
+614 QERESN
-620 ENWMLSAENE
+620 ENWMLSVENE

-643 AEVDDTLPKDEQGRT
+643 AEVDDTLPKDEQGRP

-667 AESGQ
+667 AESGE

-677 IDLSLS
+677 IDLTLS
-683 HTAALPSHLSPQK
+683 HTASLPGHLSNRK
-696 PTE
+696 AAE

>member
-1 MLKPRFFTL
+1 MRKPHFLTL
-10 VTALTLSLGITPAQ
+10 VTALTLTLGIAPAQ

-30 PVHTQTMLDVVTSLQ
+30 PIHTQTMLDVVTSLQ
-45 QGHYNRVDINDQLS
+45 QGHYNRIDIDDQLS

-77 LASDIDEFKQ
+77 LASDIQQFEQ
-87 WRDQLDDQILQG
+87 WRHLLDDQILQG
-99 NTDAAFEIFN
+99 ETEAAFEIFN
-109 RYQQRRLQ
+109 RYQERRLQ
-117 RLDFIIGTLE
+117 RLNYMISTLE
-127 DKSNQW
+127 DESNTW
-133 DFNRNE
+133 DFNRDDV
-139 MLESDRSEADW
+139 LDSDRSEAEW
-150 IKTEAEVKS
+150 IKTDAELQQ
-159 LWRLQLK
+159 LWRKQLK
-166 SALLSLTLADKTID
+166 SSLLSLKLADKTTE
-180 EAQDILLRRYQN
+180 EAQEVLLRRYQN
-192 QKQRTEQAKSDDVF
+192 QKQRTDQAKSDDVF
-206 ESFVNSL
+206 ESFVNAL

-245 VLQSENDQTKVLRL
+245 VLQSENDQTKVVRL
-259 VPAGPADKAGQLKP
+259 VPAGPADKTGQLKP

-282 DEDGAIEDVVGMR
+282 GEDGAIEDVVGMR

-322 RQTRKIIKIER
+322 RQARKVIRIER

-340 QAARKRVLELTRDGK
+340 QAARKRILELNRDGK
-355 VFRLGVIEI
+355 EFKLGVIEI

-374 QNGEPNYKS
+374 QKGDPDYKS

-389 KLIGELREEKVDG
+389 KLINELREEDIDG

-447 DPKIVWDGPMAVV
+447 DPKVAWDGPMAVI

-474 AIQDYNRGIIVGNR
+474 AIQDYNRGILIGNR
-488 TFGKGTVQTLQPIEY
+488 TFGKGTVQTLQPIEH

-529 VHFPSLYTVEDIG
+529 IRLPSLYTVEDIG

-568 FLQQLIERHQARTE
+568 FMQQLLERHQARTE
-582 ADPDFIFMRKQVDHL
+582 TDPDFIFMRKQVEHL
-597 DKQKKLTHIS
+597 EKQKKITHIS
-607 LNKDILQ
+607 LNQDTLQ

-620 ENWMLSAENE
+620 ENWLLSVENE
-630 RRIGLGL
+630 RRAGLGM

-643 AEVDDTLPKDEQGRT
+643 AEVDDTLPKDEQGRP

-667 AESGQ
+667 AESGEV
-672 ILLDL
+672 LLDL
-677 IDLSLS
+677 IDLTLS
-683 HTAALPSHLSPQK
+683 HTAALPDHISNRK
-696 PTE
+696 AME

>member
-1 MLKPRFFTL
+1 MLKPHFLTL
-10 VTALTLSLGITPAQ
+10 VTALTLTLGIAPAQ

-30 PVHTQTMLDVVTSLQ
+30 PIHTQTMLDVVTSLQ
-45 QGHYNRVDINDQLS
+45 QGHYNRIDIDDQLS

-77 LASDIDEFKQ
+77 LASDIQQFEQ
-87 WRDQLDDQILQG
+87 WRHLLDDQILQG
-99 NTDAAFEIFN
+99 ETEAAFEIFN
-109 RYQQRRLQ
+109 RYQERRLQ
-117 RLDFIIGTLE
+117 RLNYMISTLE
-127 DKSNQW
+127 DESNTW
-133 DFNRNE
+133 DFNRDDV
-139 MLESDRSEADW
+139 LEGDRSEAEW
-150 IKTEAEVKS
+150 IKTDAELQQ
-159 LWRLQLK
+159 LWRKQLK
-166 SALLSLTLADKTID
+166 SSLLSLKLADKTTE
-180 EAQDILLRRYQN
+180 EAQEVLLRRYQN
-192 QKQRTEQAKSDDVF
+192 QKQRTDQAKSDDVF
-206 ESFVNSL
+206 ESFVNAL

-245 VLQSENDQTKVLRL
+245 VLQSENDQTKVVRL
-259 VPAGPADKAGQLKP
+259 VPAGPADKTGQLKP

-282 DEDGAIEDVVGMR
+282 GEDGAIEDVVGMR

-322 RQTRKIIKIER
+322 RQARKVIRIER

-340 QAARKRVLELTRDGK
+340 QAARKRILELNRDGK
-355 VFRLGVIEI
+355 EFKLGVIEI

-374 QNGEPNYKS
+374 QKGDPDYKS

-389 KLIGELREEKVDG
+389 KLINELREEDIDG

-447 DPKIVWDGPMAVV
+447 DPKVAWDGPMAVI

-474 AIQDYNRGIIVGNR
+474 AIQDYNRGILIGNR
-488 TFGKGTVQTLQPIEY
+488 TFGKGTVQTLQPIEH

-529 VHFPSLYTVEDIG
+529 IRLPSLYTVEDIG

-568 FLQQLIERHQARTE
+568 FMQQLLERHQARTE
-582 ADPDFIFMRKQVDHL
+582 TDPDFIFMRKQVEHL
-597 DKQKKLTHIS
+597 EKQKKITHIS
-607 LNKDILQ
+607 LNQDTLQ

-620 ENWMLSAENE
+620 ENWLLSVENE
-630 RRIGLGL
+630 RRAGLGM

-643 AEVDDTLPKDEQGRT
+643 AEVDDTLPKDEQGRP

-667 AESGQ
+667 AESGEV
-672 ILLDL
+672 LLDL
-677 IDLSLS
+677 IDLTLS
-683 HTAALPSHLSPQK
+683 HTAALPDHISNRK
-696 PTE
+696 AME

>member
-1 MLKPRFFTL
+1 MLKPHFLTL
-10 VTALTLSLGITPAQ
+10 VTALTLSLGIAPAQ

-30 PVHTQTMLDVVTSLQ
+30 PIHTQTMLDVVTSLQ
-45 QGHYNRVDINDQLS
+45 QGHYNRVEIDNQLS
-59 EAVLDQY
+59 EAILEQY

-77 LASDIDEFKQ
+77 LASDIQQFEQ
-87 WRDQLDDQILQG
+87 WRHQLDDQILQG
-99 NTDAAFEIFN
+99 ETQAAFEIFN
-109 RYQQRRLQ
+109 RYQERRLQ
-117 RLDFIIGTLE
+117 RLDYIITTLE
-127 DKSNQW
+127 DKSNSW
-133 DFNRNE
+133 DFNRDDV
-139 MLESDRSEADW
+139 LEGDRSEAEWMTTD
-150 IKTEAEVKS
+150 AELQQ
-159 LWRLQLK
+159 LWRKQLK
-166 SALLSLTLADKTID
+166 SSLLSLKLADKTTE
-180 EAQDILLRRYQN
+180 EAQDVLLRRYQN
-192 QKQRTEQAKSDDVF
+192 QKQRTDQAKSDDVF
-206 ESFVNSL
+206 ESFVNAL

-259 VPAGPADKAGQLKP
+259 VPAGPADKTGQLKP
-273 ADIIVGVGQ
+273 ADVIVGVGQ
-282 DEDGAIEDVVGMR
+282 GEEGAIEDVVGMR

-322 RQTRKIIKIER
+322 RQARKIVKIER

-340 QAARKRVLELTRDGK
+340 QAARKRVLELNRDGREFK
-355 VFRLGVIEI
+355 LGVIEI
-364 PTFYIDFEAL
+364 PTFYIDFQAL
-374 QNGEPNYKS
+374 QSGDPDYKS

-389 KLIGELREEKVDG
+389 KLIKELREEKVDG

-447 DPKIVWDGPMAVV
+447 DPKVAWDGPMAVI

-474 AIQDYNRGIIVGNR
+474 AIQDYNRGILIGNR
-488 TFGKGTVQTLQPIEY
+488 TFGKGTVQTLQPIEH

-529 VHFPSLYTVEDIG
+529 IRLPSLYTVEDIG

-556 PVRHGRFPSLSP
+556 PVRHGRFPSLTP
-568 FLQQLIERHQARTE
+568 FMQQLLERHQARTE
-582 ADPDFIFMRKQVDHL
+582 ADPDFIFMRKQVEHL
-597 DKQKKLTHIS
+597 EKQKKITHIS
-607 LNKDILQ
+607 LNKDKLQ
-614 QERETN
+614 QERESN
-620 ENWMLSAENE
+620 ENWLLSVENE
-630 RRIGLGL
+630 RRAGLGL

-643 AEVDDTLPKDEQGRT
+643 AEVDDTLPKDEQGRP

-667 AESGQ
+667 AESGEV
-672 ILLDL
+672 LLDL
-677 IDLSLS
+677 IDLTLS
-683 HTAALPSHLSPQK
+683 HTAALPDHISNRK
-696 PTE
+696 AVE

>member
-1 MLKPRFFTL
+1 MLKPRFLTL
-10 VTALTLSLGITPAQ
+10 VTALTLTLGYSPAQ

-30 PVHTQTMLDVVTSLQ
+30 PIHTQTMLDVVTSLQ
-45 QGHYNRVDINDQLS
+45 QGHYNQVEIDDQLS
-59 EAVLDQY
+59 EAVLEQY

-77 LASDIDEFKQ
+77 LASDIQQFEQ
-87 WRDQLDDQILQG
+87 WRHQLDDQILQG
-99 NTDAAFEIFN
+99 ETEAAFKIFN
-109 RYQQRRLQ
+109 RYQERRLQ
-117 RLDFIIGTLE
+117 RLNYIISTLE
-127 DKSNQW
+127 DESNSW
-133 DFNRNE
+133 DFNRDDV
-139 MLESDRSEADW
+139 LEGDRSEAEW
-150 IKTEAEVKS
+150 IKTDAELQQ
-159 LWRLQLK
+159 LWRKQLK
-166 SALLSLTLADKTID
+166 SSLLSLKLADKTTA
-180 EAQDILLRRYQN
+180 EAEEVLLRRYQN
-192 QKQRTEQAKSDDVF
+192 QKQRTNQAKSDDVF
-206 ESFVNSL
+206 ESFVNAL

-245 VLQSENDQTKVLRL
+245 VLQSENDQTKVVRL
-259 VPAGPADKAGQLKP
+259 VPAGPADKTGQLKP

-282 DEDGAIEDVVGMR
+282 GEEGTIEDVVGMR

-307 GTLVRLEVI
+307 GTQVRLEVI

-322 RQTRKIIKIER
+322 RQTRKIVKIER

-340 QAARKRVLELTRDGK
+340 QAARKRILELNRDGREFK
-355 VFRLGVIEI
+355 LGVIEI

-374 QNGEPNYKS
+374 QNGDPDYKS

-389 KLIGELREEKVDG
+389 KLIRELREEKVDG

-447 DPKIVWDGPMAVV
+447 DPKVAWDGPMAVI

-474 AIQDYNRGIIVGNR
+474 AIQDYNRGILIGNR
-488 TFGKGTVQTLQPIEY
+488 TFGKGTVQTLQPIEH

-529 VHFPSLYTVEDIG
+529 IRLPSLYTVEDIG

-568 FLQQLIERHQARTE
+568 FMQQLLERHQARTE
-582 ADPDFIFMRKQVDHL
+582 TDPDFIFMRKQVEHL
-597 DKQKKLTHIS
+597 EKQKKITHIS
-607 LNKDILQ
+607 LNKDKLQ

-620 ENWMLSAENE
+620 ENWLLSVENE
-630 RRIGLGL
+630 RRAGLGL

-643 AEVDDTLPKDEQGRT
+643 AEVDDTLPKDEQGRP

-667 AESGQ
+667 AESGEV
-672 ILLDL
+672 LLDL
-677 IDLSLS
+677 IDLTLS
-683 HTAALPSHLSPQK
+683 HTAALPNHISNRK
-696 PTE
+696 AVE

>member
-1 MLKPRFFTL
+1 MLKPRILTL
-10 VTALTLSLGITPAQ
+10 VSALVLVLGISPAQ
-24 ANLAPE
+24 ARLAPE
-30 PVHTQTMLDVVTSLQ
+30 PIHTQTMLDVVTSLQ
-45 QGHYNRVDINDQLS
+45 QGHYNRIDINDQVS
-59 EAVLDQY
+59 EAVLEQY
-66 LATLDP
+66 LSTLDP

-77 LASDIDEFKQ
+77 LASDIEEFEQ
-87 WRDQLDDQILQG
+87 WRHELDDQVLDGETQ
-99 NTDAAFEIFN
+99 AAFEIFN
-109 RYQQRRLQ
+109 RYQQRRMQ
-117 RLDFIIGTLE
+117 RLDYIIGLLE
-127 DKSNQW
+127 DDSTQW
-133 DFNRNE
+133 DFNRDE
-139 MLESDRSEADW
+139 FIESDRSEAEW
-150 IKTEAEVKS
+150 IKTEAEIQQ
-159 LWRLQLK
+159 LWRKQLK
-166 SALLSLTLADKTID
+166 SSLLSLQLADKTLE
-180 EAQDILLRRYQN
+180 EARETLLKRYRN
-192 QKQRTEQAKSDDVF
+192 QQQRTEQTKSDDVF
-206 ESFVNSL
+206 ESFVNAL

-225 PQGSE
+225 PRESE

-245 VLQSENDQTKVLRL
+245 VLQSENDQTKIVRL
-259 VPAGPADKAGQLKP
+259 VPAGPAAKTGQLKA

-282 DEDGAIEDVVGMR
+282 GEDGPIEDVVGMR

-307 GTLVRLEVI
+307 GTLVRLEII

-322 RQTRKIIKIER
+322 RQTRKIVKIER

-340 QAARKRVLELTRDGK
+340 QAARKRVLELTRNDRTFK
-355 VFRLGVIEI
+355 LGVIEI
-364 PTFYIDFEAL
+364 PTFYIDFQAL
-374 QNGEPNYKS
+374 QSGDPDYKS

-389 KLIGELREEKVDG
+389 KLISELREENIDG

-437 SGRVDILGDF
+437 SGRIDILGDF
-447 DPKIVWDGPMAVV
+447 DPKVSWDGPMAVI

-474 AIQDYNRGIIVGNR
+474 AIQDYNRGIIIGSR
-488 TFGKGTVQTLQPIEY
+488 TFGKGTVQTLQSIEH

-529 VHFPSLYTVEDIG
+529 IEFPSLYTVEDIG

-556 PVRHGRFPSLSP
+556 PVRHGRYPSVTP
-568 FLQQLIERHQARTE
+568 FMQQLMERHQARTE
-582 ADPDFIFMRKQVDHL
+582 NNPDFIFMRKQVDHL
-597 DKQKKLTHIS
+597 EKQKKNTLIS
-607 LNKDILQ
+607 LNKSTLQ
-614 QERETN
+614 QEREEN
-620 ENWMLSAENE
+620 ERWMLGVENE

-637 PPVKTL
+637 PPLKTL
-643 AEVDDTLPKDEQGRT
+643 TELDEALPKDEQGEP

-667 AESGQ
+667 AESGE

-677 IDLSLS
+677 IDLTLS
-683 HTAALPSHLSPQK
+683 HTAAVSDRK
-696 PTE
+696 AAE

>member
-1 MLKPRFFTL
+1 MLKPHFLTL
-10 VTALTLSLGITPAQ
+10 VTALTFTLGIAPAQ

-30 PVHTQTMLDVVTSLQ
+30 PIHTQTMLDVVTSLQ
-45 QGHYNRVDINDQLS
+45 QGHYNRIDIDDQLS

-77 LASDIDEFKQ
+77 LASDIQQFEQ
-87 WRDQLDDQILQG
+87 WRHLLDDQILQG
-99 NTDAAFEIFN
+99 ETEAAFEIFN
-109 RYQQRRLQ
+109 RYQERRLQ
-117 RLDFIIGTLE
+117 RLNYMISTLE
-127 DKSNQW
+127 DESNTW
-133 DFNRNE
+133 DFNRDDV
-139 MLESDRSEADW
+139 LEGDRSEAEW
-150 IKTEAEVKS
+150 IKTDVELQQ
-159 LWRLQLK
+159 LWRKQLK
-166 SALLSLTLADKTID
+166 SSLLSLKLADKTTE
-180 EAQDILLRRYQN
+180 EAQEVLLRRYQN
-192 QKQRTEQAKSDDVF
+192 QKQRTDQAKSDDVF
-206 ESFVNSL
+206 ESFVNAL

-245 VLQSENDQTKVLRL
+245 VLQSENDQTKVVRL
-259 VPAGPADKAGQLKP
+259 VPAGPADKTGQLKP

-282 DEDGAIEDVVGMR
+282 GEDGAIEDVVGMR

-322 RQTRKIIKIER
+322 RQARKVIRIER

-340 QAARKRVLELTRDGK
+340 QAARKRVLELNRDGK
-355 VFRLGVIEI
+355 EFKLGVIEI

-374 QNGEPNYKS
+374 QKGDPDYKS

-389 KLIGELREEKVDG
+389 KLINELREEDIDG

-447 DPKIVWDGPMAVV
+447 DPKVAWDGPMAVI

-474 AIQDYNRGIIVGNR
+474 AIQDYNRGILIGNR
-488 TFGKGTVQTLQPIEY
+488 TFGKGTVQTLQPIEH

-529 VHFPSLYTVEDIG
+529 IRLPSLYTVEDIG

-568 FLQQLIERHQARTE
+568 FMQQLLERHQARTE
-582 ADPDFIFMRKQVDHL
+582 TDPDFIFMRKQVEHL
-597 DKQKKLTHIS
+597 EKQKKITHIS
-607 LNKDILQ
+607 LNQDTLQ

-620 ENWMLSAENE
+620 ENWLLSVENE
-630 RRIGLGL
+630 RRAGLGM

-643 AEVDDTLPKDEQGRT
+643 AEVDDTLPKDEQGRP

-667 AESGQ
+667 AESGEV
-672 ILLDL
+672 LLDL
-677 IDLSLS
+677 IDLTLS
-683 HTAALPSHLSPQK
+683 HTAALPDHISNRK
-696 PTE
+696 AME

>member
-1 MLKPRFFTL
+1 MLKSRFLSLF
-10 VTALTLSLGITPAQ
+10 TALTLAMGVASAH
-24 ANLAPE
+24 ANIAPQ
-30 PVHTQTMLDVVTSLQ
+30 PIHTQTMLDVVTSLQ
-45 QGHYNRVDINDQLS
+45 QGHYNRIDIDDTLS
-59 EAVLDQY
+59 EAVLEQY
-66 LATLDP
+66 LASLDP

-77 LASDIDEFKQ
+77 LAGDIKAFDT
-87 WRDQLDDQILQG
+87 WRYQLDDQILQG
-99 NTDAAFEIFN
+99 ETEAAFEIFN
-109 RYQQRRLQ
+109 RYQERRLQ
-117 RLDFIIGTLE
+117 RLDYIIGALQ
-127 DKSNQW
+127 DDDNHW
-133 DFNRNE
+133 DFKRDDV
-139 MLESDRSEADW
+139 LETDRSKAPW
-150 IKTEAEVKS
+150 IETEAEMQQ
-159 LWRLQLK
+159 LWRKQLK
-166 SALLSLTLADKTID
+166 SALLSLKLADKTIE
-180 EAQDILLRRYQN
+180 EAEEILLRRYQN
-192 QKQRTEQAKSDDVF
+192 QKQRTEQTKSDDVF
-206 ESFVNSL
+206 ESFVNAL

-245 VLQSENDQTKVLRL
+245 VLQSENDQTKVVRL
-259 VPAGPADKAGQLKP
+259 VPAGPADKTGQLKP

-282 DEDGAIEDVVGMR
+282 GKDGAIEDVVGMR

-316 PADAVD
+316 PADAVN
-322 RQTRKIIKIER
+322 RQTRRVIEIER

-340 QAARKRVLELTRDGK
+340 QAARKRILELNRDERSFK
-355 VFRLGVIEI
+355 LGVIEI

-374 QNGEPNYKS
+374 QNGDPDYKS

-389 KLIGELREEKVDG
+389 KLIHELRAEKVDG

-447 DPKIVWDGPMAVV
+447 DPKIAWDGPMAVI

-488 TFGKGTVQTLQPIEY
+488 TFGKGTVQTLQPIEH

-519 STQHRGVEPD
+519 STQNRGVEPD
-529 VHFPSLYTVEDIG
+529 IEFPSLYTVEDIG

-568 FLQQLIERHQARTE
+568 FMQQLLDRHQARTE
-582 ADPDFIFMRKQVDHL
+582 HDPDFIFMRKQVEHL
-597 DKQKKLTHIS
+597 KQQKKITHIA
-607 LNKDILQ
+607 LNKETLQ
-614 QERETN
+614 QERENN
-620 ENWMLSAENE
+620 EKWLLGVENE
-630 RRIGLGL
+630 RRMGLGM

-643 AEVDDTLPKDEQGRT
+643 SEVDESLPKDEQGRP

-667 AESGQ
+667 AESGEV
-672 ILLDL
+672 LLDL
-677 IDLSLS
+677 IDLTLS
-683 HTAALPSHLSPQK
+683 HTAALPNHLGNRK
-696 PTE
+696 VAE

>member
-1 MLKPRFFTL
+1 MLKPHFLTL
-10 VTALTLSLGITPAQ
+10 VTALTFTLGIAPAQ

-30 PVHTQTMLDVVTSLQ
+30 PIHTQTMLDVVTSLQ
-45 QGHYNRVDINDQLS
+45 QGHYNRIDIDDQLS

-77 LASDIDEFKQ
+77 LASDIQQFEQ
-87 WRDQLDDQILQG
+87 WRHLLDDQILQG
-99 NTDAAFEIFN
+99 ETEAAFEIFN
-109 RYQQRRLQ
+109 RYQERRLQ
-117 RLDFIIGTLE
+117 RLNYMISTLE
-127 DKSNQW
+127 DESNTW
-133 DFNRNE
+133 DFNRDDV
-139 MLESDRSEADW
+139 LEGDRSEAEW
-150 IKTEAEVKS
+150 IKTDAELQQ
-159 LWRLQLK
+159 LWRKQLK
-166 SALLSLTLADKTID
+166 SSLLSLKLADKTTE
-180 EAQDILLRRYQN
+180 EAQEVLLRRYQN
-192 QKQRTEQAKSDDVF
+192 QKQRTDQAKSDDVF
-206 ESFVNSL
+206 ESFVNAL

-245 VLQSENDQTKVLRL
+245 VLQSENDQTKVVRL
-259 VPAGPADKAGQLKP
+259 VPAGPADKTGQLKP

-282 DEDGAIEDVVGMR
+282 GEDGAIEDVVGMR

-322 RQTRKIIKIER
+322 RQARKVIRIER

-340 QAARKRVLELTRDGK
+340 QAARKRVLELNRDGK
-355 VFRLGVIEI
+355 EFKLGVIEI

-374 QNGEPNYKS
+374 QKGDPDYKS

-389 KLIGELREEKVDG
+389 KLINELREEDIDG

-447 DPKIVWDGPMAVV
+447 DPKVAWDGPMAVI

-474 AIQDYNRGIIVGNR
+474 AIQDYNRGILIGNR
-488 TFGKGTVQTLQPIEY
+488 TFGKGTVQTLQPIEH

-529 VHFPSLYTVEDIG
+529 IRLPSLYTVEDIG

-568 FLQQLIERHQARTE
+568 FMQQLLERHQARTE
-582 ADPDFIFMRKQVDHL
+582 TDPDFIFMRKQVEHL
-597 DKQKKLTHIS
+597 EKQKKITHIS
-607 LNKDILQ
+607 LNQDTLQ

-620 ENWMLSAENE
+620 ENWLLSVENE
-630 RRIGLGL
+630 RRAGLGM

-643 AEVDDTLPKDEQGRT
+643 AEVDDTLPKDEQGRP

-667 AESGQ
+667 AESGEV
-672 ILLDL
+672 LLDL
-677 IDLSLS
+677 IDLTLS
-683 HTAALPSHLSPQK
+683 HTAALPNHISNRK
-696 PTE
+696 AME

>member
-1 MLKPRFFTL
+1 MRKPHFLTL
-10 VTALTLSLGITPAQ
+10 VTALTLTLGIAPAQ

-30 PVHTQTMLDVVTSLQ
+30 PIHTQTMLDVVTSLQ
-45 QGHYNRVDINDQLS
+45 QGHYNRIDIDDQLS

-77 LASDIDEFKQ
+77 LASDIQQFEQ
-87 WRDQLDDQILQG
+87 WRHLLDDQILQG
-99 NTDAAFEIFN
+99 ETEAAFEIFN
-109 RYQQRRLQ
+109 RYQERRLQ
-117 RLDFIIGTLE
+117 RLNYMISTLE
-127 DKSNQW
+127 DESNTW
-133 DFNRNE
+133 DFNRDDV
-139 MLESDRSEADW
+139 LDSDRSEAEW
-150 IKTEAEVKS
+150 IKTDAELQQ
-159 LWRLQLK
+159 LWRKQLK
-166 SALLSLTLADKTID
+166 SSLLSLKLADKTTE
-180 EAQDILLRRYQN
+180 EAQEVLLRRYQN
-192 QKQRTEQAKSDDVF
+192 QKQRTDQAKSDDVF
-206 ESFVNSL
+206 ESFVNAL

-245 VLQSENDQTKVLRL
+245 VLQSENDQTKVVRL
-259 VPAGPADKAGQLKP
+259 VPAGPADKTGQLKP

-282 DEDGAIEDVVGMR
+282 GEDGAIEDVVGMR

-322 RQTRKIIKIER
+322 RQARKVIRIER

-340 QAARKRVLELTRDGK
+340 QAARKRVLELNRDGK
-355 VFRLGVIEI
+355 EFKLGVIEI

-374 QNGEPNYKS
+374 QKGDPDYKS

-389 KLIGELREEKVDG
+389 KLINELREEDIDG

-447 DPKIVWDGPMAVV
+447 DPKVAWGGPMAVI

-474 AIQDYNRGIIVGNR
+474 AIQDYNRGILIGNR
-488 TFGKGTVQTLQPIEY
+488 TFGKGTVQTLQPIEH

-529 VHFPSLYTVEDIG
+529 IRLPSLYTVEDIG

-568 FLQQLIERHQARTE
+568 FMQQLLERHQARTE
-582 ADPDFIFMRKQVDHL
+582 TDPDFIFMRKQVEHL
-597 DKQKKLTHIS
+597 EKQKKITHIS
-607 LNKDILQ
+607 LNQDTLQ

-620 ENWMLSAENE
+620 ENWLLSVENE
-630 RRIGLGL
+630 RRASLGL

-643 AEVDDTLPKDEQGRT
+643 AEVDDTLPKDEQGRP

-667 AESGQ
+667 AESGEV
-672 ILLDL
+672 LLDL
-677 IDLSLS
+677 IDLTLS
-683 HTAALPSHLSPQK
+683 HTAALPDHISNRK
-696 PTE
+696 AME

>member
-1 MLKPRFFTL
+1 MLKPHFLTL
-10 VTALTLSLGITPAQ
+10 VTALTFTLGIAPAQ

-30 PVHTQTMLDVVTSLQ
+30 PIHTQTMLDVVTSLQ
-45 QGHYNRVDINDQLS
+45 QGHYNRIDIDDQLS

-77 LASDIDEFKQ
+77 LASDIQQFEQ
-87 WRDQLDDQILQG
+87 WRHLLDDQILQG
-99 NTDAAFEIFN
+99 ETEAAFEIFN
-109 RYQQRRLQ
+109 RYQERRLQ
-117 RLDFIIGTLE
+117 RLNYMISTLE
-127 DKSNQW
+127 DESNTW
-133 DFNRNE
+133 DFNRDDV
-139 MLESDRSEADW
+139 LEGDRSEAEW
-150 IKTEAEVKS
+150 IKTDAELQQ
-159 LWRLQLK
+159 LWRKQLK
-166 SALLSLTLADKTID
+166 SSLLSLKLADKTTE
-180 EAQDILLRRYQN
+180 EAQEVLLRRYQN
-192 QKQRTEQAKSDDVF
+192 QKQRTDQAKSDDVF
-206 ESFVNSL
+206 ESFVNAL

-245 VLQSENDQTKVLRL
+245 VLQSENDQTKVVRL
-259 VPAGPADKAGQLKP
+259 VPAGPADKTGQLKP

-282 DEDGAIEDVVGMR
+282 GEDGAIEDVVGMR

-322 RQTRKIIKIER
+322 RQARKVIRIER

-340 QAARKRVLELTRDGK
+340 QAARKRVLELNRDGK
-355 VFRLGVIEI
+355 EFKLGVIEI

-374 QNGEPNYKS
+374 QKGDPDYKS

-389 KLIGELREEKVDG
+389 KLIHELREEKIDG

-447 DPKIVWDGPMAVV
+447 DPKVAWDGPMAVI

-474 AIQDYNRGIIVGNR
+474 AIQDYNRGILIGNR
-488 TFGKGTVQTLQPIEY
+488 TFGKGTVQTLQPIEH

-529 VHFPSLYTVEDIG
+529 IHLPSLYTVEDIG

-568 FLQQLIERHQARTE
+568 FMQQLLERHQARTE
-582 ADPDFIFMRKQVDHL
+582 ADPDFIFMRKQVEHL
-597 DKQKKLTHIS
+597 EKQKKITHIT
-607 LNKDILQ
+607 LNQDTLQ

-620 ENWMLSAENE
+620 ENWLLSVENE
-630 RRIGLGL
+630 RRAGLGL

-643 AEVDDTLPKDEQGRT
+643 AEVDDTLPKDEQGRP

-667 AESGQ
+667 AESGEV
-672 ILLDL
+672 LLDL
-677 IDLSLS
+677 IDLTLS
-683 HTAALPSHLSPQK
+683 HTAALPDHISNRK
-696 PTE
+696 AME

>member
-1 MLKPRFFTL
+1 MRNPHFLTL
-10 VTALTLSLGITPAQ
+10 VTALTLTLGIAPAQ

-30 PVHTQTMLDVVTSLQ
+30 PIHTQTMLDVVTSLQ
-45 QGHYNRVDINDQLS
+45 QGHYNRIDIDDQLS

-77 LASDIDEFKQ
+77 LASDIQQFEQ
-87 WRDQLDDQILQG
+87 WRHQLDDQILQG
-99 NTDAAFEIFN
+99 ETQAAFEIFN
-109 RYQQRRLQ
+109 RYQERRLQ
-117 RLDFIIGTLE
+117 RLNYMISTLE
-127 DKSNQW
+127 DESNTW
-133 DFNRNE
+133 DFNRDDV
-139 MLESDRSEADW
+139 LESDRSEAEW
-150 IKTEAEVKS
+150 IKTDAELQQ
-159 LWRLQLK
+159 LWRKQLK
-166 SALLSLTLADKTID
+166 NSLLSLKLADKTTE
-180 EAQDILLRRYQN
+180 EAQEVLLRRYQN
-192 QKQRTEQAKSDDVF
+192 QKQRTDQAKSDDVF
-206 ESFVNSL
+206 ESFVNAL

-245 VLQSENDQTKVLRL
+245 VLQSENDQTKVVRL
-259 VPAGPADKAGQLKP
+259 VPAGPADKTGQLKP

-282 DEDGAIEDVVGMR
+282 GEDGAIEDVVGMR

-322 RQTRKIIKIER
+322 RQARKVIRIER

-340 QAARKRVLELTRDGK
+340 QAARKRILELNRDGK
-355 VFRLGVIEI
+355 EFKLGVIEI

-374 QNGEPNYKS
+374 QKGDPDYKS

-389 KLIGELREEKVDG
+389 KLINELREEDIDG

-447 DPKIVWDGPMAVV
+447 DPKVAWDGPMAVI

-474 AIQDYNRGIIVGNR
+474 AIQDYNRGILIGNR
-488 TFGKGTVQTLQPIEY
+488 TFGKGTVQTLQPIEH

-529 VHFPSLYTVEDIG
+529 IRLPSLYTVEDIG

-568 FLQQLIERHQARTE
+568 FMQQLLERHQARTE
-582 ADPDFIFMRKQVDHL
+582 TDPDFIFMRKQVEHL
-597 DKQKKLTHIS
+597 EKQKKITHIS
-607 LNKDILQ
+607 LNQDTLQ

-620 ENWMLSAENE
+620 ENWLLSVENE
-630 RRIGLGL
+630 RRASLGL

-643 AEVDDTLPKDEQGRT
+643 TEVDDTLPKDEQGRP

-667 AESGQ
+667 AESGEV
-672 ILLDL
+672 LLDL
-677 IDLSLS
+677 IDLTLS
-683 HTAALPSHLSPQK
+683 HTAALPDHISNRK
-696 PTE
+696 AME

>member
-1 MLKPRFFTL
+1 MFKSRFLSLF
-10 VTALTLSLGITPAQ
+10 TALTLAMGVASAH
-24 ANLAPE
+24 ANIAPQ
-30 PVHTQTMLDVVTSLQ
+30 PIHTQTMLDVVTSLQ
-45 QGHYNRVDINDQLS
+45 QGHYNRIDIDDTLS
-59 EAVLDQY
+59 EAVLEQY
-66 LATLDP
+66 LASLDP

-77 LASDIDEFKQ
+77 LAGDIKAFDT
-87 WRDQLDDQILQG
+87 WRYQLDDQILQG
-99 NTDAAFEIFN
+99 ETEAAFEIFN
-109 RYQQRRLQ
+109 RYQERRLQ
-117 RLDFIIGTLE
+117 RLDYIIGALQDE
-127 DKSNQW
+127 DNNW
-133 DFNRNE
+133 DFKRDDV
-139 MLESDRSEADW
+139 LETDRSKAPW
-150 IKTEAEVKS
+150 IETEAEIQQ
-159 LWRLQLK
+159 LWRKQLK
-166 SALLSLTLADKTID
+166 SALLSLKLADKTIE
-180 EAQDILLRRYQN
+180 EAEEILLRRYQN
-192 QKQRTEQAKSDDVF
+192 QKQRTEQTKSDDVF
-206 ESFVNSL
+206 ESFVNAL

-245 VLQSENDQTKVLRL
+245 VLQSENDQTKVVRL
-259 VPAGPADKAGQLKP
+259 VPAGPADKTGQLKP

-282 DEDGAIEDVVGMR
+282 GKDGAIEDVVGMR

-316 PADAVD
+316 PADAVN
-322 RQTRKIIKIER
+322 RQTRRVIEIER

-340 QAARKRVLELTRDGK
+340 QAARKRILELNRDERSFK
-355 VFRLGVIEI
+355 LGVIEI

-374 QNGEPNYKS
+374 QNGDPDYKS

-389 KLIGELREEKVDG
+389 KLIHELRAEKVDG

-447 DPKIVWDGPMAVV
+447 DPKIAWDGPMAVI

-488 TFGKGTVQTLQPIEY
+488 TFGKGTVQTLQPIEH

-519 STQHRGVEPD
+519 STQNRGVEPD
-529 VHFPSLYTVEDIG
+529 IEFPSLYTVEDIG

-568 FLQQLIERHQARTE
+568 FMQQLLDRHQARTE
-582 ADPDFIFMRKQVDHL
+582 HDPDFIFMRKQVEHL
-597 DKQKKLTHIS
+597 KQQKKITHIA
-607 LNKDILQ
+607 LNKETLQ
-614 QERETN
+614 QERENN
-620 ENWMLSAENE
+620 EKWLLGVENE
-630 RRIGLGL
+630 RRMGLGM

-643 AEVDDTLPKDEQGRT
+643 SEVDESLPKDEQGRP

-667 AESGQ
+667 AESGEV
-672 ILLDL
+672 LLDL
-677 IDLSLS
+677 IDLTLS
-683 HTAALPSHLSPQK
+683 HTAALPNHLGNRK
-696 PTE
+696 VAE

>member
-1 MLKPRFFTL
+1 MLKPHFLTL
-10 VTALTLSLGITPAQ
+10 VTALTLTLGIAPAQ

-30 PVHTQTMLDVVTSLQ
+30 PIHTQTMLDVVTSLQ
-45 QGHYNRVDINDQLS
+45 QGHYNRIDIDDQLS

-77 LASDIDEFKQ
+77 LASDIRQFEQ
-87 WRDQLDDQILQG
+87 WRHQLDDQILQG
-99 NTDAAFEIFN
+99 ETQAAFEIFN
-109 RYQQRRLQ
+109 RYQERRLQ
-117 RLDFIIGTLE
+117 RLNYMISTLE
-127 DKSNQW
+127 DESNTW
-133 DFNRNE
+133 DFNRDDV
-139 MLESDRSEADW
+139 LESDRSEAEW
-150 IKTEAEVKS
+150 IKTDAELQQ
-159 LWRLQLK
+159 LWRKQLK
-166 SALLSLTLADKTID
+166 SSLLSLKLADKTTE
-180 EAQDILLRRYQN
+180 EAQEVLLRRYQN
-192 QKQRTEQAKSDDVF
+192 QKQRTDQAKSDDVF
-206 ESFVNSL
+206 ESFVNAL

-245 VLQSENDQTKVLRL
+245 VLQSENDQTKVVRL
-259 VPAGPADKAGQLKP
+259 VPAGPADKTGQLKP

-282 DEDGAIEDVVGMR
+282 GEDGAIEDVVGMR

-322 RQTRKIIKIER
+322 RQARKVIRIER

-340 QAARKRVLELTRDGK
+340 QAARKRILELNRDGK
-355 VFRLGVIEI
+355 EFKLGVIEI

-374 QNGEPNYKS
+374 QKGDPDYKS

-389 KLIGELREEKVDG
+389 KLINELREEDIDG

-447 DPKIVWDGPMAVV
+447 DPKVAWDGPMAVI

-474 AIQDYNRGIIVGNR
+474 AIQDYNRGILIGNR
-488 TFGKGTVQTLQPIEY
+488 TFGKGTVQTLQPIEH

-529 VHFPSLYTVEDIG
+529 IRLPSLYTVEDIG

-568 FLQQLIERHQARTE
+568 FMQQLLERHQARTE
-582 ADPDFIFMRKQVDHL
+582 TDPDFIFMRKQVEHL
-597 DKQKKLTHIS
+597 EKQKKITHIS
-607 LNKDILQ
+607 LNQDTLQ

-620 ENWMLSAENE
+620 ENWLLSVENE
-630 RRIGLGL
+630 RRASLSL

-643 AEVDDTLPKDEQGRT
+643 TEVDDTLPKDEQGRP

-667 AESGQ
+667 AESGEV
-672 ILLDL
+672 LLDL
-677 IDLSLS
+677 IDLTLS
-683 HTAALPSHLSPQK
+683 HTAALPDHISNRK
-696 PTE
+696 AME

>member
-1 MLKPRFFTL
+1 MLKLHSLTL
-10 VTALTLSLGITPAQ
+10 VTALTLSLGIAPAQ

-30 PVHTQTMLDVVTSLQ
+30 PIHTQTMLDVVTSLQ
-45 QGHYNRVDINDQLS
+45 QGHYNRVEIDNQLS
-59 EAVLDQY
+59 EAVLEQY

-77 LASDIDEFKQ
+77 LASDIQQFEQ
-87 WRDQLDDQILQG
+87 WRHQLDDQILQG
-99 NTDAAFEIFN
+99 ETQAAFEIFN
-109 RYQQRRLQ
+109 LYQERRLQ
-117 RLDFIIGTLE
+117 RLDYIITTLE
-127 DKSNQW
+127 NKSNSW
-133 DFNRNE
+133 DFNRDDV
-139 MLESDRSEADW
+139 LEGDRSKAEW
-150 IKTEAEVKS
+150 IKTEAELQQ
-159 LWRLQLK
+159 LWRKQLK
-166 SALLSLTLADKTID
+166 SSLLSLKLADKTTE
-180 EAQDILLRRYQN
+180 EAQDVLLRRYQN
-192 QKQRTEQAKSDDVF
+192 QKQRTDQAKSDDVF
-206 ESFVNSL
+206 ESFVNAL

-245 VLQSENDQTKVLRL
+245 VLQSENDQTKVVRL
-259 VPAGPADKAGQLKP
+259 VPAGPADKTGQLKP
-273 ADIIVGVGQ
+273 ADVIVGVGQ
-282 DEDGAIEDVVGMR
+282 GEDGAIEDVVGMR

-322 RQTRKIIKIER
+322 RQARKIVKIER

-340 QAARKRVLELTRDGK
+340 QAARKRVLELNRDGREFK
-355 VFRLGVIEI
+355 LGVIEI

-374 QNGEPNYKS
+374 QSGDPDYKS

-389 KLIGELREEKVDG
+389 KLIKELREEKVDG

-447 DPKIVWDGPMAVV
+447 DPKVAWDGPMAVI

-474 AIQDYNRGIIVGNR
+474 AIQDYNRGILIGNR
-488 TFGKGTVQTLQPIEY
+488 TFGKGTVQTLQPIEH

-529 VHFPSLYTVEDIG
+529 IRLPSLYTVEDIG

-556 PVRHGRFPSLSP
+556 PVRHGRFPSLTP
-568 FLQQLIERHQARTE
+568 FMQQLLERHQARTE
-582 ADPDFIFMRKQVDHL
+582 TDPDFIFMRKQVEHL
-597 DKQKKLTHIS
+597 EKQKKVTHIS
-607 LNKDILQ
+607 LNKDKLQ
-614 QERETN
+614 QERESN
-620 ENWMLSAENE
+620 ENWLLSVENE
-630 RRIGLGL
+630 RRASLGL

-643 AEVDDTLPKDEQGRT
+643 AEVDDTLPKDEQGRP

-667 AESGQ
+667 AESGEV
-672 ILLDL
+672 LLDL
-677 IDLSLS
+677 IDLTLS
-683 HTAALPSHLSPQK
+683 HTAALPDHISNRK
-696 PTE
+696 AVE

>member
-1 MLKPRFFTL
+1 MRKPHFLTL
-10 VTALTLSLGITPAQ
+10 VTALTLTLGIAPAQ

-30 PVHTQTMLDVVTSLQ
+30 PIHTQTMLDVVTSLQ
-45 QGHYNRVDINDQLS
+45 QGHYNRIDIDDQLS

-77 LASDIDEFKQ
+77 LASDIQQFEQ
-87 WRDQLDDQILQG
+87 WRHLLDDQILQG
-99 NTDAAFEIFN
+99 ETEAAFEIFN
-109 RYQQRRLQ
+109 RYQERRLQ
-117 RLDFIIGTLE
+117 RLNYMISTLE
-127 DKSNQW
+127 DESNTW
-133 DFNRNE
+133 DFNRDDV
-139 MLESDRSEADW
+139 LDSDRSEAEW
-150 IKTEAEVKS
+150 IKTDAELQQ
-159 LWRLQLK
+159 LWRKQLK
-166 SALLSLTLADKTID
+166 SSLLSLKLADKTTE
-180 EAQDILLRRYQN
+180 EAQEVLLRRYQN
-192 QKQRTEQAKSDDVF
+192 QKQRTDQAKSDDVF
-206 ESFVNSL
+206 ESFVNAL

-245 VLQSENDQTKVLRL
+245 VLQSENDQTKVVRL
-259 VPAGPADKAGQLKP
+259 VPAGPADKTGQLKP

-282 DEDGAIEDVVGMR
+282 GEDGAIEDVVGMR

-322 RQTRKIIKIER
+322 RQARKVIRIER

-340 QAARKRVLELTRDGK
+340 QAARKRILELNRDGK
-355 VFRLGVIEI
+355 EFKLGVIEI

-374 QNGEPNYKS
+374 QKGDPDYKS

-389 KLIGELREEKVDG
+389 KLINELREEDIDG

-447 DPKIVWDGPMAVV
+447 DPKVAWDGPMAVI

-474 AIQDYNRGIIVGNR
+474 AIQDYNRGILIGNR
-488 TFGKGTVQTLQPIEY
+488 TFGKGTVQTLQPIEH

-529 VHFPSLYTVEDIG
+529 IRLPSLYTVEDIG

-568 FLQQLIERHQARTE
+568 FMQQLLERHQARTE
-582 ADPDFIFMRKQVDHL
+582 ADPDFIFMRKQVEHL
-597 DKQKKLTHIS
+597 EKQKKITHIT
-607 LNKDILQ
+607 LNQDTLQ

-620 ENWMLSAENE
+620 ENWLLSVENE
-630 RRIGLGL
+630 RRAGLGL

-643 AEVDDTLPKDEQGRT
+643 AEVDDTLPKDEQGRP

-667 AESGQ
+667 AESGEV
-672 ILLDL
+672 LLDL
-677 IDLSLS
+677 IDLTLS
-683 HTAALPSHLSPQK
+683 HTAALPDHISNRK
-696 PTE
+696 AME

>member
-1 MLKPRFFTL
+1 MFKSRFLSLF
-10 VTALTLSLGITPAQ
+10 TALTLAMGVASAH
-24 ANLAPE
+24 ANIAPQ
-30 PVHTQTMLDVVTSLQ
+30 PIHTQTMLDVVTSLQ
-45 QGHYNRVDINDQLS
+45 QGHYNRIDIDDTLS
-59 EAVLDQY
+59 EAVLEQY
-66 LATLDP
+66 LASLDP

-77 LASDIDEFKQ
+77 LAGDIKAFDT
-87 WRDQLDDQILQG
+87 WRYQLDDQILQG
-99 NTDAAFEIFN
+99 ETEAAFEIFN
-109 RYQQRRLQ
+109 RYQERRLQ
-117 RLDFIIGTLE
+117 RLDYIIGALQ
-127 DKSNQW
+127 DDDNHW
-133 DFNRNE
+133 DFKRDDV
-139 MLESDRSEADW
+139 LETDRSKAPW
-150 IKTEAEVKS
+150 IETEAEMQQ
-159 LWRLQLK
+159 LWRKQLK
-166 SALLSLTLADKTID
+166 SALLSLKLADKTIE
-180 EAQDILLRRYQN
+180 EAEEILLRRYQN
-192 QKQRTEQAKSDDVF
+192 QKQRTEQTKSDDVF
-206 ESFVNSL
+206 ESFVNAL

-245 VLQSENDQTKVLRL
+245 VLQSENDQTKVVRL
-259 VPAGPADKAGQLKP
+259 VPAGPADKTGQLKP

-282 DEDGAIEDVVGMR
+282 GKDGAIEDVVGMR

-316 PADAVD
+316 PADAVN
-322 RQTRKIIKIER
+322 RQNRRVIEIER

-340 QAARKRVLELTRDGK
+340 QAARKRILELNRDERSFK
-355 VFRLGVIEI
+355 LGVIEI

-374 QNGEPNYKS
+374 QNGDPDYKS

-389 KLIGELREEKVDG
+389 KLIHELRAEKVDG

-447 DPKIVWDGPMAVV
+447 DPKIAWDGPMAVI

-488 TFGKGTVQTLQPIEY
+488 TFGKGTVQTLQPIEH

-519 STQHRGVEPD
+519 STQNRGVEPD
-529 VHFPSLYTVEDIG
+529 IEFPSLYTVEDIG

-568 FLQQLIERHQARTE
+568 FMQQLLDRHQARTE
-582 ADPDFIFMRKQVDHL
+582 HDPDFIFMRKQVEHL
-597 DKQKKLTHIS
+597 KQQKKITHIA
-607 LNKDILQ
+607 LNKETLQ
-614 QERETN
+614 QERENN
-620 ENWMLSAENE
+620 EKWLLGVENE
-630 RRIGLGL
+630 RRMGLGM

-643 AEVDDTLPKDEQGRT
+643 SEVDESLPKDEQGRP

-667 AESGQ
+667 AESGEV
-672 ILLDL
+672 LLDL
-677 IDLSLS
+677 IDLTLS
-683 HTAALPSHLSPQK
+683 HTAALPNHLGNRK
-696 PTE
+696 VAE

>member
-1 MLKPRFFTL
+1 MLKPHFLTL
-10 VTALTLSLGITPAQ
+10 VTALTLTLGIAPAQ

-30 PVHTQTMLDVVTSLQ
+30 PIHTQTMLDVVTSLQ
-45 QGHYNRVDINDQLS
+45 QGHYNRIDIDDQLS

-77 LASDIDEFKQ
+77 LASDIQQFEQ
-87 WRDQLDDQILQG
+87 WRHLLDDQILQG
-99 NTDAAFEIFN
+99 ETEAAFEIFN
-109 RYQQRRLQ
+109 RYQERRLQ
-117 RLDFIIGTLE
+117 RLNYMISTLE
-127 DKSNQW
+127 DESNTW
-133 DFNRNE
+133 DFNRDDV
-139 MLESDRSEADW
+139 LEGDRSEAEW
-150 IKTEAEVKS
+150 IKTDAELQQ
-159 LWRLQLK
+159 LWRKQLK
-166 SALLSLTLADKTID
+166 SSLLSLKLADKTTE
-180 EAQDILLRRYQN
+180 EAQEVLLRRYQN
-192 QKQRTEQAKSDDVF
+192 QKQRTDQAKSDDVF
-206 ESFVNSL
+206 ESFVNAL

-245 VLQSENDQTKVLRL
+245 VLQSENDQTKVVRL
-259 VPAGPADKAGQLKP
+259 VPAGPADKTGQLKP

-282 DEDGAIEDVVGMR
+282 GEDGAIEDVVGMR

-322 RQTRKIIKIER
+322 RQARKVIRIER

-340 QAARKRVLELTRDGK
+340 QAARKRVLELNRDGK
-355 VFRLGVIEI
+355 EFKLGVIEI

-374 QNGEPNYKS
+374 QKGDPDYKS

-389 KLIGELREEKVDG
+389 KLIHELREEKIDG

-447 DPKIVWDGPMAVV
+447 DPKVAWDGPMAVI

-474 AIQDYNRGIIVGNR
+474 AIQDYNRGILIGNR
-488 TFGKGTVQTLQPIEY
+488 TFGKGTVQTLQPIEH

-529 VHFPSLYTVEDIG
+529 IHLPSLYTVEDIG

-568 FLQQLIERHQARTE
+568 FMQQLLERHQARTE
-582 ADPDFIFMRKQVDHL
+582 ADPDFIFMRKQVEHL
-597 DKQKKLTHIS
+597 EKQKKITHIT
-607 LNKDILQ
+607 LNQDTLQ

-620 ENWMLSAENE
+620 ENWLLSVENE
-630 RRIGLGL
+630 RRAGLGL

-643 AEVDDTLPKDEQGRT
+643 AEVDDTLPKDEQGRP

-667 AESGQ
+667 AESGEV
-672 ILLDL
+672 LLDL
-677 IDLSLS
+677 IDLTLS
-683 HTAALPSHLSPQK
+683 HTAALPDHISNRK
-696 PTE
+696 AME

>member
-1 MLKPRFFTL
+1 MLKPRILTL
-10 VTALTLSLGITPAQ
+10 VSALVLVLGISPVQ
-24 ANLAPE
+24 ARLAPE
-30 PVHTQTMLDVVTSLQ
+30 PIHTQTMLDVVTSLQ
-45 QGHYNRVDINDQLS
+45 QGHYNRIDINDQVS
-59 EAVLDQY
+59 EAVLEQY
-66 LATLDP
+66 LSTLDP

-77 LASDIDEFKQ
+77 LASDIAEFEQ
-87 WRDQLDDQILQG
+87 WRHELDDQILRGETQ
-99 NTDAAFEIFN
+99 AAFEIFN
-109 RYQQRRLQ
+109 RYQQRRMQ
-117 RLDFIIGTLE
+117 RLDYIIGLLKDDST
-127 DKSNQW
+127 QW
-133 DFNRNE
+133 DFNRDE
-139 MLESDRSEADW
+139 FIESDRSEAAW
-150 IKTEAEVKS
+150 IQTEAEIRQ
-159 LWRLQLK
+159 LWRKQLK
-166 SALLSLTLADKTID
+166 SSLLSLQLADKTLD
-180 EAQDILLRRYQN
+180 EARETLLKRYQN

-206 ESFVNSL
+206 ESFVNAL

-225 PQGSE
+225 PRESE

-245 VLQSENDQTKVLRL
+245 VLQSENDQTKIVRL
-259 VPAGPADKAGQLKP
+259 VPAGPAAKTGQLKA

-282 DEDGAIEDVVGMR
+282 GEDGPIEDVVGMR

-307 GTLVRLEVI
+307 GTLVRLEII

-322 RQTRKIIKIER
+322 RQTRKIVKIER
-333 NKVKLEE
+333 NKVRLEE
-340 QAARKRVLELTRDGK
+340 QAARKRVLELTRGDR
-355 VFRLGVIEI
+355 VFKLGVIEI
-364 PTFYIDFEAL
+364 PTFYIDFQAL
-374 QNGEPNYKS
+374 QNGDPNYKS

-389 KLIGELREEKVDG
+389 RLIRELREEGING

-421 VGLFIQRGP
+421 VGLFIRSGP

-437 SGRVDILGDF
+437 SGRIDILGDF
-447 DPKIVWDGPMAVV
+447 DPKVAWDGPMAVI

-474 AIQDYNRGIIVGNR
+474 AIQDYNRGIIIGSR
-488 TFGKGTVQTLQPIEY
+488 TFGKGTVQTLQSIEH

-529 VHFPSLYTVEDIG
+529 IEFPSLYTVEDIG

-556 PVRHGRFPSLSP
+556 PVRHGRFPSMSP
-568 FLQQLIERHQARTE
+568 LMQQLLERHQARTE
-582 ADPDFIFMRKQVDHL
+582 NNPNFIFMRKQVEHL
-597 DKQKKLTHIS
+597 EKQKKNTRIS
-607 LNKDILQ
+607 LNKSRLQ
-614 QERETN
+614 QEREEN
-620 ENWMLSAENE
+620 ERWMLSAENE

-637 PPVKTL
+637 PPLKSL
-643 AEVDDTLPKDEQGRT
+643 AELDEALPKDEQGQP

-667 AESGQ
+667 AESGE

-677 IDLSLS
+677 IDLTLS
-683 HTAALPSHLSPQK
+683 HTAAVSERK
-696 PTE
+696 TAE